1 MPTFNKVRLELL
13 KGLRLAKCLKC
24 GCMRVTLENLKASL
38 PSLKNEEPRELL
50 KDVRAWIK
58 GLKPL
63 EYSCLGCSYCIPAEA
78 MTTLTRKF
86 PSIASATLS
95 SCEFEVSKDSWP
107 PVAGEYTVL
116 DKSAPVAVSTLA
128 SKELEDKLVK
138 LNPPGLC
145 IVGKTETE
153 NIGIDKIVKNIVTNP
168 AIGHLILAGKE
179 TEGHKSGQTLLALW
193 KNGVNKDMRVVGSK
207 GRRPILKNVTLSE
220 VSRFRKQVKIDDQ
233 IDCENVKL
241 LAGRIKDLSKK
252 TVTPLALV
260 SCGCESCHDEP
271 KKKTRSRSG
280 NARVKAKAPG
290 SIKLDKAGYFVII
303 PSKKDKLITVEHYS
317 YENKLL
323 RTIEGKSSRNIY
335 HTLIS
340 NKWVKDLTHAAYL
353 GKELER
359 AELSIRKKFKFV
371 QDGA

>member
-1 MPTFNKVRLELL
+1 MASSFKPVFSELQR
-13 KGLRLAKCLKC
+13 GMRLAKCLKC
-24 GCMRVTLENLKASL
+24 GCMRVTLGNLKASL
-38 PSLKNEEPRELL
+38 PSLKSEESRGLL
-50 KDVRAWIK
+50 KDVRVWLK

-153 NIGIDKIVKNIVTNP
+153 NIGVDKIVKNIVTNP

-179 TEGHKSGQTLLALW
+179 TDGHRSGQTILALW

-207 GRRPILKNVTLSE
+207 GRRPILKNVSLSE
-220 VSRFRKQVKIDDQ
+220 VNRFRKQVKIDDQ
-233 IDCENVKL
+233 IGRKNVKL

-252 TVTPLALV
+252 AVTPLALV
-260 SCGCESCHDEP
+260 SCGCESCDEP
-271 KKKTRSRSG
+271 KRKTSSLAG
-280 NARVKAKAPG
+280 NTRIKAKAPG
-290 SIKLDKAGYFVII
+290 SIKLDKAGYFVIL
-303 PSKKDKLITVEHYS
+303 PSKKDNLITVEHYS

-340 NKWVKDLTHAAYL
+340 NKWVKDMSHAAYL

-359 AELSIRKKFKFV
+359 AELSIKKRFKYV